1 MFRGTSKAFSLD
13 EKAYEVAKSIIDD
26 ESQWDK
32 YRHHEWLFIL
42 TPLMHKENISS
53 VD

>member
-26 ESQWDK
+26 ES
-32 YRHHEWLFIL
+32 
-42 TPLMHKENISS
+42 
-53 VD
+53 